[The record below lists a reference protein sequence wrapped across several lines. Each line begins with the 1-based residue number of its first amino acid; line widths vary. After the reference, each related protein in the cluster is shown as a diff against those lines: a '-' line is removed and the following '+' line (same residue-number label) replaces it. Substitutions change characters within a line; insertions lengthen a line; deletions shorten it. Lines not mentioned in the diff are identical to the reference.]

1 MEKPESQELNE
12 VLSAIREMVQTEA
25 RASFEQTDDAASAD
39 DGPVEQTVA
48 ATPSTNVLILRPSM
62 RVEPEKSN
70 IFILRP
76 SARVHV
82 ETPPVVQ
89 DDSFSVASP
98 AIDEGMLRD
107 MVREVVQEQLRGE
120 LGREIISA
128 LKDDMGALLEKNR

>member
-1 MEKPESQELNE
+1 MEKPESQDLNE

-25 RASFEQTDDAASAD
+25 RASFEQTDDA
-39 DGPVEQTVA
+39 V
-48 ATPSTNVLILRPSM
+48 TPSTNVLILRPSM
-62 RVEPEKSN
+62 RVQPKTNN

-82 ETPPVVQ
+82 ETPPAVP

-128 LKDDMGALLEKNR
+128 LKNDMVSLLEKEG